1 METFLKTAAAV
12 LGLFALVP
20 LSVWAATG
28 RASRA
33 WEATKGFAL
42 VMAII
47 VIPGVTIS
55 AISLLVSRLS

>member
-12 LGLFALVP
+12 LAMFALIP

-42 VMAII
+42 VMAMIT
-47 VIPGVTIS
+47 IPGVTIS
-55 AISLLVSRLS
+55 VISLLVSRLN

>member
-28 RASRA
+28 RLGRA

-47 VIPGVTIS
+47 VIPAVTIS
-55 AISLLVSRLS
+55 GIWALVSYLD